1 MHSSSLRQRLVRRR
15 VCAIALLGAAFL
27 VGCSERNDWDVT
39 RSADTQ
45 EAYLAFAAKHPDSPF
60 AAQAKQLA
68 DERREQRDWRLART
82 TDNAA
87 AYRAFLGAHPSGRW
101 SDEARARLDNLA
113 KAAAPAATSA
123 APDASAAAA
132 VDAAPVDLTAASET
146 RAEDDPL
153 PPPPP
158 DPEATTPPGAAPR
171 APAAATAPVRDEF
184 AGKTVTHRIQLGA
197 FSSRDKALAGWQAAR
212 DQHIELQ
219 GLVPQVVEFKN
230 GAQTM
235 YRLQASVL
243 SEQRAREA
251 CKVLVGAGQPCL
263 YVLPGR

>member
-1 MHSSSLRQRLVRRR
+1 MQQRAARARLV
-15 VCAIALLGAAFL
+15 ALALLGATL
-27 VGCSERNDWDVT
+27 VVGCSERNDWEVT

-45 EAYLAFAAKHPDSPF
+45 EAYLAFAAKHPDSPY

-82 TDNAA
+82 TDTAA

-113 KAAAPAATSA
+113 KAAAPAAAPVAA
-123 APDASAAAA
+123 APADGA
-132 VDAAPVDLTAASET
+132 TALET
-146 RAEDDPL
+146 RADDDAL

-158 DPEATTPPGAAPR
+158 DPDAVTPPSVATSAGAT
-171 APAAATAPVRDEF
+171 APAGVAAPVRDEF

-212 DQHIELQ
+212 DQHVELQ

>member
-1 MHSSSLRQRLVRRR
+1 MLFRSDPD
-15 VCAIALLGAAFL
+15 A
-27 VGCSERNDWDVT
+27 VT
-39 RSADTQ
+39 
-45 EAYLAFAAKHPDSPF
+45 P
-60 AAQAKQLA
+60 
-68 DERREQRDWRLART
+68 
-82 TDNAA
+82 
-87 AYRAFLGAHPSGRW
+87 PS
-101 SDEARARLDNLA
+101 
-113 KAAAPAATSA
+113 AATSA
-123 APDASAAAA
+123 APAASA
-132 VDAAPVDLTAASET
+132 
-146 RAEDDPL
+146 
-153 PPPPP
+153 
-158 DPEATTPPGAAPR
+158 GAA
-171 APAAATAPVRDEF
+171 APVRDEF

-212 DQHIELQ
+212 DQHVELQ

>member
-1 MHSSSLRQRLVRRR
+1 MQQRAARARLV
-15 VCAIALLGAAFL
+15 ALALLGATL
-27 VGCSERNDWDVT
+27 VVGCSERNDWEVT

-45 EAYLAFAAKHPDSPF
+45 EAYLAFAAKHPDSPY

-82 TDNAA
+82 TDTAA

-113 KAAAPAATSA
+113 KAAAPAAAPVAA
-123 APDASAAAA
+123 APADGAAA
-132 VDAAPVDLTAASET
+132 LET
-146 RAEDDPL
+146 RADDDAL

-158 DPEATTPPGAAPR
+158 DPDAVTPPSVATSAGAT
-171 APAAATAPVRDEF
+171 APAGVAAPVRDEF

-212 DQHIELQ
+212 DQHVELQ

>member
-1 MHSSSLRQRLVRRR
+1 MLCVVL
-15 VCAIALLGAAFL
+15 L
-27 VGCSERNDWDVT
+27 VGCSERNDWEVT

-45 EAYLAFAAKHPDSPF
+45 EAYLAFAAKYPDSPF
-60 AAQAKQLA
+60 AAEAKQLA
-68 DERREQRDWRLART
+68 AERREQRDWRLART
-82 TDNAA
+82 TDTAA
-87 AYRAFLGAHPSGRW
+87 AYRAFLGAHPNGRW
-101 SDEARARLDNLA
+101 SEEAHARLDNLA
-113 KAAAPAATSA
+113 KAAAPATAPAAAA
-123 APDASAAAA
+123 APSDAAATLDEGAASAARADD
-132 VDAAPVDLTAASET
+132 DA
-146 RAEDDPL
+146 L

-158 DPEATTPPGAAPR
+158 DPDAAPTPNAASR
-171 APAAATAPVRDEF
+171 AAPAAGSTAAPVRDEF

-197 FSSRDKALAGWQAAR
+197 FSSREKALAGWQTAR

-235 YRLQASVL
+235 YRLQATVL

>member
-1 MHSSSLRQRLVRRR
+1 MQQRAARARLV
-15 VCAIALLGAAFL
+15 ALALLGATL
-27 VGCSERNDWDVT
+27 VVGCSERNDWEVT

-45 EAYLAFAAKHPDSPF
+45 EAYLAFAAKHPDSPY

-82 TDNAA
+82 TDTAA

-113 KAAAPAATSA
+113 KAAAPAA
-123 APDASAAAA
+123 
-132 VDAAPVDLTAASET
+132 APVEAVPVDGTAAIET
-146 RAEDDPL
+146 RADDDAL

-158 DPEATTPPGAAPR
+158 DPDAVTPPSVATSA
-171 APAAATAPVRDEF
+171 APAAPAASAGAAAPVRDEF

-212 DQHIELQ
+212 DQHVELQ